1 METAIDFS
9 DPAIQS
15 NPYPTYQRLRDET
28 PVVWN
33 EPTNSWLVSRY
44 DDIVALL
51 NDSRI
56 SSARVDATFR
66 VLPEDVQ
73 QELEP
78 LRHVLSQRML
88 LTDPPTHTRLKN
100 LVMPSFAART
110 SERRRLR
117 IQEICDGFI
126 DRMASDGTFDVM
138 RDFATPLPG
147 WVTGDVLGVPVERQQ
162 QFSDWSHDQVR
173 IYDRPGTVHDRVA
186 VMHQGQAS
194 MLAMKGYLEEII
206 EQRRS
211 EPGDDVISIL
221 VRAEEAGDKLTND
234 EMVVMVVAILV
245 GGNNSTAH
253 LIGNAILTLLRHPDA
268 LTRLRDDPTLIRP
281 AIEEIMRFES
291 PVQATSRV
299 ATEPIELSGQT
310 IEPGSNV
317 HVLLASGNRDATQF
331 SEPDTFVIDR
341 SPNRHLTFAH
351 GPHYCLGTS
360 LARTIA
366 QTAVLTLIT
375 RFPDLKLV
383 TDRPDWNDG
392 FSFRSLKTLP
402 LTLMIGNASQSRTCH
417 EEPHPF
423 PCHPER
429 SAAESRDL
437 SGSSHTV
444 LVGVKA

>member
-1 METAIDFS
+1 VTTTTAIDFS
-9 DPAIQS
+9 DPAIQAD
-15 NPYPTYQRLRDET
+15 PYPVYQRLRET
-28 PVVWN
+28 SPVFWN
-33 EPTNSWLVSRY
+33 ETTNSWLVSRY

-51 NDSRI
+51 NDPRI

-66 VLPEDVQ
+66 VLPDDVQ
-73 QELEP
+73 RELEP

-100 LVMPSFAART
+100 LVMPAFAART
-110 SERRRLR
+110 SERRRER
-117 IQEICDGFI
+117 IQAICDGFI
-126 DRMASDGTFDVM
+126 DRMADDGTIDVM

-173 IYDRPGTVHDRVA
+173 IYDRLGAIHDRVA
-186 VMHQGQAS
+186 VMRQGQAS
-194 MLAMKGYLEEII
+194 MLAMKEYLEEII
-206 EQRRS
+206 EQRRR
-211 EPGDDVISIL
+211 EPADDVITML
-221 VRAEEAGDKLTND
+221 VQAEEAGDRLSND

-268 LTRLRDDPTLIRP
+268 LILLREDHSLIRP

-291 PVQATSRV
+291 PVQSTSRV
-299 ATEPIELSGQT
+299 AKEPIDLAGQT

-317 HVLLASGNRDATQF
+317 HVLLASGNRDESQF
-331 SEPDTFVIDR
+331 PGPDTFIIDR

-360 LARTIA
+360 LARTIT

-375 RFPDLKLV
+375 RFPDMKLA
-383 TDRPDWNDG
+383 TDSPEWNDG

-402 LTLMIGNASQSRTCH
+402 VT
-417 EEPHPF
+417 
-423 PCHPER
+423 
-429 SAAESRDL
+429 RD
-437 SGSSHTV
+437 
-444 LVGVKA
+444 A

>member
-1 METAIDFS
+1 VTTTTAIDFS
-9 DPAIQS
+9 DPAIQAD
-15 NPYPTYQRLRDET
+15 PYPVYQRLRET
-28 PVVWN
+28 SPVFWN
-33 EPTNSWLVSRY
+33 ETTNSWLVSRY

-51 NDSRI
+51 NDPRI

-66 VLPEDVQ
+66 VLPDDVQ
-73 QELEP
+73 RELEP

-100 LVMPSFAART
+100 LVMPAFAART
-110 SERRRLR
+110 SERRRER
-117 IQEICDGFI
+117 IQAICDGFI
-126 DRMASDGTFDVM
+126 DRMADDGTFDVM

-173 IYDRPGTVHDRVA
+173 IYDRLGAIHDRVA
-186 VMHQGQAS
+186 VMRQGQAS
-194 MLAMKGYLEEII
+194 MLAMKEYLEEII
-206 EQRRS
+206 EQRRR
-211 EPGDDVISIL
+211 EPADDVITML
-221 VRAEEAGDKLTND
+221 VQAEEAGDRLSND

-268 LTRLRDDPTLIRP
+268 LARLRADHTLIRP
-281 AIEEIMRFES
+281 AIEETMRFES
-291 PVQATSRV
+291 PVQSTSRV
-299 ATEPIELSGQT
+299 AKEPIDLAGQT

-317 HVLLASGNRDATQF
+317 HVLLASGNRDESQF
-331 SEPDTFVIDR
+331 PGPDTFIIDR

-360 LARTIA
+360 LARTIT

-375 RFPDLKLV
+375 RFPDMKLA
-383 TDRPDWNDG
+383 TDSPEWNDG

-402 LTLMIGNASQSRTCH
+402 VT
-417 EEPHPF
+417 
-423 PCHPER
+423 
-429 SAAESRDL
+429 RD
-437 SGSSHTV
+437 
-444 LVGVKA
+444 A

>member
-1 METAIDFS
+1 VTTTTAIDFS
-9 DPAIQS
+9 DPAIQAD
-15 NPYPTYQRLRDET
+15 PYPVYQRLRET
-28 PVVWN
+28 SPVFWN
-33 EPTNSWLVSRY
+33 ETTNSWLVSRY

-51 NDSRI
+51 NDPRI

-66 VLPEDVQ
+66 VLPDDVQ
-73 QELEP
+73 RELEP

-100 LVMPSFAART
+100 LVMPAFAART
-110 SERRRLR
+110 SERRRER
-117 IQEICDGFI
+117 IQAICDGFI
-126 DRMASDGTFDVM
+126 DRMADDGTFDVM

-173 IYDRPGTVHDRVA
+173 IYDRLGAIHDRVA
-186 VMHQGQAS
+186 VMRQGQAS
-194 MLAMKGYLEEII
+194 MLAMKEYLEEII
-206 EQRRS
+206 EQRRR
-211 EPGDDVISIL
+211 EPADDVITML
-221 VRAEEAGDKLTND
+221 VQAEEAGDRLSND

-268 LTRLRDDPTLIRP
+268 LILLREDHSLIRP

-291 PVQATSRV
+291 PVQSTSRV
-299 ATEPIELSGQT
+299 AKEPIDLAGQT

-317 HVLLASGNRDATQF
+317 HVLLASGNRDESQF
-331 SEPDTFVIDR
+331 PGPDTFIIDR

-360 LARTIA
+360 LARTIT

-375 RFPDLKLV
+375 RFPDMKLA
-383 TDRPDWNDG
+383 TDSPEWNDG

-402 LTLMIGNASQSRTCH
+402 VT
-417 EEPHPF
+417 
-423 PCHPER
+423 
-429 SAAESRDL
+429 RD
-437 SGSSHTV
+437 
-444 LVGVKA
+444 A

>member
-1 METAIDFS
+1 VTTTTAIDFS
-9 DPAIQS
+9 DPAIQAD
-15 NPYPTYQRLRDET
+15 PYPVYQRLRET
-28 PVVWN
+28 SPVFWN
-33 EPTNSWLVSRY
+33 ETTNSWLVSRY

-51 NDSRI
+51 NDPRI

-66 VLPEDVQ
+66 VLPDDVQ
-73 QELEP
+73 RELEP

-100 LVMPSFAART
+100 LVMPAFAART
-110 SERRRLR
+110 SERRRER
-117 IQEICDGFI
+117 VQAICDGFI
-126 DRMASDGTFDVM
+126 DRMADDGTFDVM

-173 IYDRPGTVHDRVA
+173 IYDRLGAIHDRVA
-186 VMHQGQAS
+186 VMRQGQAS
-194 MLAMKGYLEEII
+194 MLAMKEYLEEII
-206 EQRRS
+206 EQRRR
-211 EPGDDVISIL
+211 EPADDVITML
-221 VRAEEAGDKLTND
+221 VQAEEAGDRLSND

-268 LTRLRDDPTLIRP
+268 LILLREDHSLIRP

-291 PVQATSRV
+291 PVQSTSRV
-299 ATEPIELSGQT
+299 AKEPIDLAGQT

-317 HVLLASGNRDATQF
+317 HVLLASGNRDESQF
-331 SEPDTFVIDR
+331 PGPDTFIIDR

-360 LARTIA
+360 LARTIT

-375 RFPDLKLV
+375 RFPDMKLA
-383 TDRPDWNDG
+383 TDSPEWNDG

-402 LTLMIGNASQSRTCH
+402 VT
-417 EEPHPF
+417 
-423 PCHPER
+423 
-429 SAAESRDL
+429 RD
-437 SGSSHTV
+437 
-444 LVGVKA
+444 A